1 MSFEEFEVFPFIE
14 KKKKK
19 TRSQFFCAES
29 FGVEFW
35 SSPLCPELLLLIE
48 AEHNDYSHQ
57 VRS

>member
-1 MSFEEFEVFPFIE
+1 LKSLKFFRSLQ

-35 SSPLCPELLLLIE
+35 SSLLCPELLLLIE